1 MGSCFSVRAFWCGV
15 VAVFILLWISPR
27 AVWADAADDQYAF
40 ATGLFKEKLYEEAAT
55 EFNKF
60 ITQYPK
66 HAKVPHAKFAVG
78 QCYQLLK
85 QYDKAAQVYERLA
98 TEHPTFEFLAQARL
112 NQGECYL
119 NLKQFDKAR
128 LAFQGAARSTD
139 EKIKSQALYWVGEC
153 YYTQNDFANALKAYQ
168 QVTVF
173 PQSEV
178 APYVFYSIG
187 LCQLKLNNAP
197 AAAQAFQKV
206 FTSYPQSDIAAECRY
221 RFAESLYEQ
230 KKYAEARQEYQAII
244 AKYADNE
251 IAGAAWLGLGYCAFQ
266 QKDYTAAASA
276 FEKAAAKLPADH
288 DLRPEAFLRLGDC
301 FYNLKQFDRAVDLY
315 NQIVQDQKS
324 PVRDQ
329 ALYWMANAQ
338 REQKNLDGAL
348 FLYRSLIQQYPQSPL
363 VARAYLKIGDVFTDQ
378 KKYGEAIEAYRRVQ
392 ALKPSDDV
400 AKDAEEGIAYALSQ
414 QAAAGGAD
422 AEKVAEQLKG
432 EAAAKVYVQIGQGAF
447 QQKNY
452 AKAAQ
457 MFEKAL
463 TNAPKN
469 SEWEERALYGLALA
483 QFQNKDLKPAI
494 ANYRKQ
500 LAMYPNG
507 KLAVSARVDLAW
519 ALLGNDQEEQVETV
533 LQPLLANRPA
543 DKTLAASA
551 INAAAEAA
559 ARQGKFDRA
568 AALYEELLTKYG
580 DSDDVRFA
588 ALLGLGSTHLEQKK
602 YPQAVVTL
610 RQLIDR
616 NPPEDIAPLAWLR
629 YGIALSKQNQPDG
642 ALAAFQKVARDYPQ
656 SGLADRAV
664 YEIGWLYLDQ
674 KKIEEAFKA
683 FQMLIARHPQ
693 SPFVDEARFHV
704 GDYYFDKKDFA
715 KAADNYKQI
724 KSNELGDKA
733 LYKLGSALY
742 QQKDYAGAAQTFQQV
757 VTKFPQSEVAAESQ
771 YWLGDALERSHKL
784 DDAKAAYTALTQR
797 SPTTPF
803 TSKAWLG
810 LGRVQLAQKNFTAAK
825 ASLQKVDEKSDRLTL
840 AEMTKLLGD
849 VAFAQKEF
857 KEALQHYLKVSIIY
871 ADSPFTAEA
880 LFQIG
885 QCHEQVGDK
894 DKAKEA
900 YQKIVSQFGSSP
912 FAAKAKERLQA
923 L

>member
-1 MGSCFSVRAFWCGV
+1 MKRWNVGLIGGV
-15 VAVFILLWISPR
+15 VIGLICLLWISPR
-27 AVWADAADDQYAF
+27 AGGADAGDDQYAF
-40 ATGLFKEKLYEEAAT
+40 AMGLFKEKLYEEAAT

-60 ITQYPK
+60 LTQYPK
-66 HAKVPHAKFAVG
+66 HAKAPHAKFAIG

-85 QYDKAAQVYERLA
+85 QFDKAAQTYERLA
-98 TEHPTFEFLAQARL
+98 VEHPAFEFLAQARL

-128 LAFQGAARSTD
+128 LAFQSAAKSPD
-139 EKIKSQALYWVGEC
+139 EQIKSQALYWAGEC
-153 YYTQNDFANALKAYQ
+153 YYMQNDFANALKAYQ
-168 QVTVF
+168 QVTAF

-178 APYVFYSIG
+178 APYAFYSIG
-187 LCQLKLNNAP
+187 LCQLRLNNAP

-206 FTSYPQSDIAAECRY
+206 FTAYPQSDIAAECRY

-244 AKYADNE
+244 SKYPDSD

-276 FEKAAAKLPADH
+276 FEKAAAKLPPDSE
-288 DLRPEAFLRLGDC
+288 LRPEAFWRLGDC
-301 FYNLKQFDRAVDLY
+301 FYNLKQFDRAVDIY
-315 NQIVQDQKS
+315 NQIVQDPRS

-338 REQKNLDGAL
+338 RERKNWDGAL

-363 VARAYLKIGDVFTDQ
+363 VARAHLKIGDVLTDQ
-378 KKYGEAIEAYRRVQ
+378 KKYAEAIEAYRRVQ
-392 ALKPSDDV
+392 SLKPSAEV
-400 AKDAEEGIAYALSQ
+400 AKDAEEGIAYALSLL
-414 QAAAGGAD
+414 AAAGGAE
-422 AEKVAEQLKG
+422 AEKFAGQLQG
-432 EAAAKVYVQIGQGAF
+432 EAAAKVYVQIGQSAF

-463 TNAPKN
+463 ANTPKN

-483 QFQNKDLKPAI
+483 QFQNKDLKQAI
-494 ANYRKQ
+494 ATYRKQ
-500 LAMYPNG
+500 LAAYPNG
-507 KLAVSARVDLAW
+507 KLAASGRVDLAW
-519 ALLGNDQEEQVETV
+519 ALLGDDQAEQVETV

-543 DKTLAASA
+543 DKALAASA
-551 INAAAEAA
+551 VNAAAEAA

-568 AALYEELLTKYG
+568 ITLYEELLTKYG
-580 DSDDVRFA
+580 DNDDVRFA
-588 ALLGLGSTHLEQKK
+588 ALLGLGSTYLEQKN
-602 YPQAVVTL
+602 YPQAVVRL

-616 NPPEDIAPLAWLR
+616 QPPEDIAPLAWLR

-674 KKIEEAFKA
+674 KKIEEAFQA
-683 FQMLIARHPQ
+683 FQMLLVRHPQ
-693 SPFVDEARFHV
+693 SPFADEAHFHV
-704 GDYYFDKKDFA
+704 GDYHFDKKEFA
-715 KAADNYKQI
+715 KAAENYQQV
-724 KSNELGDKA
+724 KSSELQDKA
-733 LYKLGSALY
+733 LYKFGSALY
-742 QQKDYAGAAQTFQQV
+742 QQKDYAGAAQAFQQV

-771 YWLGDALERSHKL
+771 FWLGDALERSNKL
-784 DDAKAAYTALTQR
+784 DEAKAAYTALTQK

-803 TSKAWLG
+803 TARAWLG
-810 LGRVQLAQKNFTAAK
+810 LGRVQLAQKNFAAAK
-825 ASLQKVDEKSDRLTL
+825 ASLQKVDEKADGLTL
-840 AEMTKLLGD
+840 AETTKLLGD

-857 KEALQHYLKVSIIY
+857 KEALPYYLKVSVLY
-871 ADSPFTAEA
+871 ADSPFVAEA
-880 LFQIG
+880 LFQMG
-885 QCHEQVGDK
+885 QCHEQMGDK

-900 YQKIVSQFGSSP
+900 YQKIVNQFSSSP
-912 FAAKAKERLQA
+912 FAAKARERLQT